1 MGIGSI
7 SGSSLYTNTQ
17 ISESSIRRPE
27 GFQGTGKDVFVHD
40 DNAQFVKEQD
50 FAKAG
55 RLFQSCQ
62 REAQPQANPEETQQ
76 TNIMSAAS
84 GVDIESV
91 NMFEGRNGYDKSFL
105 GVELPLPGLGDSIK
119 DKVAMRTD
127 EPGKSELTYTNYSVV
142 MNKERKQ
149 CFYAICNIDGN
160 SHQKVKRDGNWTI
173 DGRIPREYQLGN
185 EAYGGNNI
193 DKGHMVRRLDP
204 CWGKDAKQANNDTF
218 SYCNATLQHAGLNQ
232 KEWLNLENHVL
243 DSATGGSQ
251 KMTVITGPIF
261 SKDDPE
267 FTNNGA
273 MKKPVQI
280 PMQFFKT
287 VVWADEKT
295 GNLKSASFVLSQK
308 DIIERDHT
316 LGISGFDP
324 DKFSVYQV
332 PQKQL
337 EQMTDLHFGNI
348 GDITKEAV
356 RLTAEND
363 FAPQGLDK

>member
-62 REAQPQANPEETQQ
+62 REDQPQANPEETQQ

-193 DKGHMVRRLDP
+193 DKGHMVRRLEELHGDLGSFFHSALVVKLRIVFREDRASDN
-204 CWGKDAKQANNDTF
+204 GKFLLFFASSGAVQNV
-218 SYCNATLQHAGLNQ
+218 
-232 KEWLNLENHVL
+232 VL
-243 DSATGGSQ
+243 
-251 KMTVITGPIF
+251 
-261 SKDDPE
+261 
-267 FTNNGA
+267 
-273 MKKPVQI
+273 
-280 PMQFFKT
+280 
-287 VVWADEKT
+287 
-295 GNLKSASFVLSQK
+295 
-308 DIIERDHT
+308 
-316 LGISGFDP
+316 
-324 DKFSVYQV
+324 
-332 PQKQL
+332 
-337 EQMTDLHFGNI
+337 
-348 GDITKEAV
+348 
-356 RLTAEND
+356 
-363 FAPQGLDK
+363 

>member
-62 REAQPQANPEETQQ
+62 REDQPQANPEETQQ

-149 CFYAICNIDGN
+149 CFYAICNIDGTT
-160 SHQKVKRDGNWTI
+160 HRDVKRSGSWSL

-185 EAYGGNNI
+185 EAYADNNI
-193 DKGHMVRRLDP
+193 DRGHMVRRLDP
-204 CWGKDAKQANNDTF
+204 CWGKDPELASRDTF
-218 SYCNATLQHAGLNQ
+218 TYCNAALQHGGLNQ
-232 KEWLNLENHVL
+232 REWLKLEDHVL
-243 DSATGGSQ
+243 GSAKGQ

-261 SKDDPE
+261 SKDDPK
-267 FTNNGA
+267 FDNNG
-273 MKKPVQI
+273 MMDEPTQI
-280 PMQFFKT
+280 PMKFFKT
-287 VVWADEKT
+287 VVWNEKGT
-295 GNLKSASFVLSQK
+295 LKSASFILSQK
-308 DIIERDHT
+308 DIINNDSS
-316 LGISGFDP
+316 LFKAKKNKGKGFDP
-324 DKFSVYQV
+324 GEFKIYQV
-332 PQKQL
+332 PQKEVERL
-337 EQMTDLHFGNI
+337 TDLHFGNI
-348 GDITKEAV
+348 GDITE
-356 RLTAEND
+356 TAMCLSADNNY
-363 FAPQGLDK
+363 APKLS